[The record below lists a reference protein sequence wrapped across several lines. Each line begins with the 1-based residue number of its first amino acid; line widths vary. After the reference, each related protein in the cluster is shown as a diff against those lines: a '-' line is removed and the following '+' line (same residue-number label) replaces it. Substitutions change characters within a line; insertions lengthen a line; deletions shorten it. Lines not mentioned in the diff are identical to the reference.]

1 MEQYHWLVPL
11 GFVLGAYGTL
21 VGAGGAFIL
30 VPILLLVYPQASAE
44 TITSISLA
52 VVFFNCLSGSVA
64 YAETRR
70 IDYKSGLLFS
80 AATVPGAIVGA
91 LVTAYVPRGTFDA
104 LLGAVLIIASI
115 FIFARPNPS
124 ARAQP
129 RASANAFR
137 RALVDSDGKT
147 YNFTY
152 NLPLALVLSLV
163 IGFLSSL
170 LGIGGG
176 IIHVPVLILL
186 LNFPVHIAT
195 ATSHFMLAIMALAAT
210 LVHVVTG
217 GFEQGGIQRTIAL
230 SVGMIIGAQL
240 GAILSDRLRGHL
252 IVRLLA
258 MALALVGLRLL
269 WTAW

>member
-11 GFVLGAYGTL
+11 GFILGAYGTL

-30 VPILLLVYPQASAE
+30 VPILLLLYPQASSD
-44 TITSISLA
+44 TITGISLA

-64 YAETRR
+64 YAESRR

-91 LVTAYVPRGTFDA
+91 LVTAYVPRGPFDV
-104 LLGAVLIIASI
+104 LLGVALIIVSV
-115 FIFARPNPS
+115 FIFVRPSPS
-124 ARAQP
+124 SRVRK
-129 RASANAFR
+129 RASASTFQ
-137 RALVDSDGKT
+137 RALVAADGKT
-147 YNFTY
+147 HNFSYNF
-152 NLPLALVLSLV
+152 PLAMALSLV
-163 IGFLSSL
+163 IGFVSSL

-176 IIHVPVLILL
+176 VIHVPVLVML

-210 LVHVVTG
+210 FVHIVTG
-217 GFEQGGIQRTIAL
+217 GFEQGGVQRTVAL
-230 SVGMIIGAQL
+230 SLGMIIGAQL

-258 MALALVGLRLL
+258 VALALVGLRVL
-269 WTAW
+269 WTTW